1 MEKLFTPSSSGHVC
15 CLETNAKE
23 NTCASCQIIS
33 NPRLCWQESMDVLV
47 KSPSSL
53 KCPSSS
59 VFSAVS
65 IIPIPSSIP
74 LTGSNNETNPPSCAA
89 MRFASASASASCLAR
104 AAEAW
109 TCWGWLLDGWEVSG
123 TYPLVMTNIA
133 MENHHFQW
141 ENSLFL
147 WPFSIATLN
156 YQRVPI
162 SK

>member
-1 MEKLFTPSSSGHVC
+1 MTRDPMEKLLTRSISGHVC

-74 LTGSNNETNPPSCAA
+74 LTGSNNETNTPSCAA
-89 MRFASASASASCLAR
+89 RRFASASASASCLAR

-109 TCWGWLLDGWEVSG
+109 TCWGWFGDGWEVSG
-123 TYPLVMTNIA
+123 TYQFRIRMLAI
-133 MENHHFQW
+133 
-141 ENSLFL
+141 
-147 WPFSIATLN
+147 
-156 YQRVPI
+156 YQL
-162 SK
+162 